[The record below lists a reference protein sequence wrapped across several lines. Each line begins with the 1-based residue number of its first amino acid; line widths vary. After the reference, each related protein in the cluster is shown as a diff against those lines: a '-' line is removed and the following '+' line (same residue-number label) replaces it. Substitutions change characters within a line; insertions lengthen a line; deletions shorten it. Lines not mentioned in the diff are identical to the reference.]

1 MKLAQIRDL
10 GRGLLVLIGAFL
22 AYNGNLTMGVA
33 LTAFVALMMIQGAFT
48 GFCILDAIFKALGM
62 KD

>member
-1 MKLAQIRDL
+1 MKIAQMRDL

-22 AYNGNLTMGVA
+22 AYSGNLTVGIA
-33 LTAFVALMMIQGAFT
+33 LVAFVALMMIQGAFT
-48 GFCILDAIFKALGM
+48 GFCILDTIFKALGM